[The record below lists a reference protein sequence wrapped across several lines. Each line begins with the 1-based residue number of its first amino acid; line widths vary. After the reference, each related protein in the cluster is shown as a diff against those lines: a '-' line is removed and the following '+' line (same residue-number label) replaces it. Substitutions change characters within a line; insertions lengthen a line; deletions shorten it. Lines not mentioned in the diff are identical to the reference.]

1 MTSSIESFR
10 LTVFRTVAEHLSF
23 TQAAE
28 RLHLSQPAVTSHI
41 KVIEEELAVRLFER
55 SSGGI
60 RLTLAGE
67 KLFAF
72 ALEAQRMTEQALQSI
87 GVLTGEHL
95 GRLRLGASTTIA
107 QYVLPS
113 LLARFVRLHSCVDLS
128 VISANTADVVAE
140 MLANRIDLGLIEGP
154 PGASDVKVET
164 FVPDEIV
171 VIAGESHV
179 FSDGEEYRVIDPEDL
194 VGEPLLVRERGSG
207 TRRVV
212 EDALRKAGVDPRILR
227 IVMELDSTEAIKS
240 GVEAGLGIGFVSR
253 WALRSEQTNRFS
265 VIPVRGLKIV
275 RHFQFIYPSGPE
287 PAGAAGAF
295 LHLSRQFR
303 QPYAMPPQS
312 YPSD

>member
-1 MTSSIESFR
+1 MTSSLESFR

-23 TQAAE
+23 THAAE
-28 RLHLSQPAVTSHI
+28 HLHLSQPAVTSHI
-41 KVIEEELAVRLFER
+41 KVIEEDLAVRLFER

-60 RLTLAGE
+60 RLTPAGE

-72 ALEAQRMTEQALQSI
+72 ALEAQRMTQQALQSI
-87 GVLTGEHL
+87 GALTGEQL

-113 LLARFVRLHSCVDLS
+113 LLARFVHLHPRVDLS
-128 VISANTADVVAE
+128 VISANTADVVDE

-154 PGASDVKVET
+154 PGAIDVKVET

-171 VIAGESHV
+171 VIAGGSHG
-179 FSDGEEYRVIDPEDL
+179 FSDSAEHRVIAPEELADK
-194 VGEPLLVRERGSG
+194 PLLVRERGSG

-212 EDALRKAGVDPRILR
+212 EDALRNVGVDPKTLR

-240 GVEAGLGIGFVSR
+240 GVEAGLGVGFVSR
-253 WALRSEQTNRFS
+253 WALRFEQTNRLS
-265 VIPVRGLKIV
+265 VIRVRGLKII

-295 LHLSRQFR
+295 LRLARQFQQPCVAPS
-303 QPYAMPPQS
+303 QPY
-312 YPSD
+312 PSN

>member
-1 MTSSIESFR
+1 
-10 LTVFRTVAEHLSF
+10 
-23 TQAAE
+23 
-28 RLHLSQPAVTSHI
+28 
-41 KVIEEELAVRLFER
+41 VRLFER

-72 ALEAQRMTEQALQSI
+72 ALETQRMTEQALQSI

-95 GRLRLGASTTIA
+95 GHLRLGASTTIA
-107 QYVLPS
+107 QYLLPS
-113 LLARFVRLHSCVDLS
+113 LLARFVRLHPCVDLS
-128 VISANTADVVAE
+128 VISANTADVVGE
-140 MLANRIDLGLIEGP
+140 MLASRIDLGLIEGP

-179 FSDGEEYRVIDPEDL
+179 FSDGEEYRVIAPEDL

-240 GVEAGLGIGFVSR
+240 GVEAGLGIGLVSPR
-253 WALRSEQTNRFS
+253 WALRSEQTNRLS
-265 VIPVRGLKIV
+265 VIPIRGLKIV
-275 RHFQFIYPSGPE
+275 RHFEFIYPFGPE

-303 QPYAMPPQS
+303 QPYVVPPQS